1 VVFYYKIIILYILI
15 NMKITVYAYNL
26 HIRVAQHLS
35 FNLKKVLHIPTFSN
49 TKVTDNILILPI
61 YQIMWLVTMENI
73 EN

>member
-1 VVFYYKIIILYILI
+1 
-15 NMKITVYAYNL
+15 MKITVYAYNL

-61 YQIMWLVTMENI
+61 YQTMENI
-73 EN
+73 EY